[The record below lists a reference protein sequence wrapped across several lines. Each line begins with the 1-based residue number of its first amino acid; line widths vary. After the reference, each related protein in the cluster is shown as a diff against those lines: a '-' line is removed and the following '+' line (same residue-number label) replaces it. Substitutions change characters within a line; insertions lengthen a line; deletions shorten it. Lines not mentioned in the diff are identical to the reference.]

1 MVDVDTLRSL
11 APGVDVTEAFN
22 DMLDGWNRTMGL
34 RFTRV
39 TSEEV
44 VAELTIDERHRQP
57 YGLVHGGVY
66 CGMIETVASV
76 GAALDALSRG
86 QSTVGLDNHTSFLR
100 ATREGRLQV
109 TARAITRGRRTQLW
123 EGTVTDDAGRAVASG
138 RVRMICLDPGT
149 ALAGETVAVK

>member
-1 MVDVDTLRSL
+1 MAGEDTLTPL
-11 APGVDVTEAFN
+11 APGVDVSDAFN
-22 DMLDGWNRTMGL
+22 QMLEGWNRAMGL

-44 VAELTIDERHRQP
+44 VAELTIDDRHRQP

-86 QSTVGLDNHTSFLR
+86 QSTVGLDNHTSFLH

-123 EGTVTDDAGRAVASG
+123 EGTVTDDTGRAVANG
-138 RVRMICLDPGT
+138 RVRMICLDAGA